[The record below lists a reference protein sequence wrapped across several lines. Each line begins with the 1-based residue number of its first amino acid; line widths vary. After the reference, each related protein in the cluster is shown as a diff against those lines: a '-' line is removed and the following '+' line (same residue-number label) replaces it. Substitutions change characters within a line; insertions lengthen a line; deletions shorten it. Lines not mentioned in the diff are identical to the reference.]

1 MRRDVA
7 GAPTSLPRGMPRAE
21 PKPNR
26 SGTESP
32 SGARTWLVRVP
43 AARRGR
49 ASVSRS
55 TRMAG
60 ASHARRS
67 VAAHTLSAATL
78 TPAPSTQTP
87 VQPARAYIIVAAIAP
102 SPLPAE

>member
-1 MRRDVA
+1 
-7 GAPTSLPRGMPRAE
+7 MPQAE
-21 PKPNR
+21 PKRNR

-32 SGARTWLVRVP
+32 TDARARPVRVP

-49 ASVSRS
+49 TGVSRS
-55 TRMAG
+55 ISMAV
-60 ASHARRS
+60 APHARRS
-67 VAAHTLSAATL
+67 VAAHTPNAATL
-78 TPAPSTQTP
+78 TVAPSTQTP

>member
-7 GAPTSLPRGMPRAE
+7 GAPASLPWGC

-32 SGARTWLVRVP
+32 TGARARPVRVP

-49 ASVSRS
+49 AGFSRS
-55 TRMAG
+55 IRTAG
-60 ASHARRS
+60 APHARLS
-67 VAAHTLSAATL
+67 VAAHTPSAATL
-78 TPAPSTQTP
+78 TAAPSTQTP

>member
-1 MRRDVA
+1 
-7 GAPTSLPRGMPRAE
+7 MPQAE
-21 PKPNR
+21 PKRNR

-32 SGARTWLVRVP
+32 TGARARPVRVP

-49 ASVSRS
+49 TGVSRS
-55 TRMAG
+55 FLRMAG
-60 ASHARRS
+60 APHARLS
-67 VAAHTLSAATL
+67 VAAHTPSAATL
-78 TPAPSTQTP
+78 TAAPSTQTP

>member
-7 GAPTSLPRGMPRAE
+7 GAPASLPRGC

-26 SGTESP
+26 SETESP
-32 SGARTWLVRVP
+32 TGVRARPLRMP

-49 ASVSRS
+49 PGVSRS
-55 TRMAG
+55 ISTAG
-60 ASHARRS
+60 APHARRS
-67 VAAHTLSAATL
+67 VATHTPSAATL